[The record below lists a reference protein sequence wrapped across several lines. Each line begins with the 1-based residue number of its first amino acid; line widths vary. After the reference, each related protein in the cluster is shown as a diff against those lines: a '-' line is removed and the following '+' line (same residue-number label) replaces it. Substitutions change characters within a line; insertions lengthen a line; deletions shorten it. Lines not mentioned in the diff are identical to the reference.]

1 MITDIIKATLSS
13 ERFSEY
19 LTTNIVDYLYRKSIK
34 TRNQHD
40 IRYFNKK
47 SMRRLSLTTYSNKSQ
62 KKVYMTTKCRHARH
76 TACQQNVQWI
86 AACKEE
92 QLRVRMPHH
101 VETCKYKKCWKV
113 FLWKFFEETIS
124 RNPWK
129 SVSEVLRCLR
139 LTDQSYEWPLKR
151 NTPVQQTVDGQST
164 LLRRIDTDNT
174 EDSPE

>member
-1 MITDIIKATLSS
+1 
-13 ERFSEY
+13 
-19 LTTNIVDYLYRKSIK
+19 
-34 TRNQHD
+34 
-40 IRYFNKK
+40 
-47 SMRRLSLTTYSNKSQ
+47 MRRLSLTTYSNKSQ
-62 KKVYMTTKCRHARH
+62 KKVYMTKNADMLDIQHVNRIFRCT
-76 TACQQNVQWI
+76 
-86 AACKEE
+86 AACKGE
-92 QLRVRMPHH
+92 QLDVRMPLH
-101 VETCKYKKCWKV
+101 VETCKYRKCWKV